1 MCNYV
6 FLKMIYEAVSMDIT
20 PITFLSDGD
29 IIRGNLLLP
38 SITDFPQPTIIKCH
52 GLPGSSN
59 QVSGIATELAR
70 AGFIV
75 LTFDFRG
82 VRNSNGQFSYSNAIM
97 DIGYA
102 ITFLESY
109 EFVDKHRIALYGAS
123 FGGAVAI
130 SRATFDLRIRCVA
143 VRAPIFDTK
152 YFFEKLEQIYSNHSL
167 FSRRLKVVRG
177 LSSKNAW
184 ISMKEDGARY
194 NPMKTVDLISPRA
207 LLVVTGDQDQV
218 IDLEGVKRLFMK
230 AKDPKKLE
238 IVTGADH
245 ILSNPES
252 FKKTNQIIITW
263 FHWNLMSQ

>member
-1 MCNYV
+1 
-6 FLKMIYEAVSMDIT
+6 MDIKS
-20 PITFLSDGD
+20 ITFLSDGY

-38 SITDFPQPTIIKCH
+38 STINSLQPTIIKCH

-59 QVSGIATELAR
+59 QVSGIATELTR

-97 DIGYA
+97 DIGNA

-109 EFVDKHRIALYGAS
+109 EFVDKQRIALYGAS

-143 VRAPIFDTK
+143 VRAPIFDTN
-152 YFFEKLEQIYSNHSL
+152 YFFEKLEQIYTNQSIVSSL
-167 FSRRLKVVRG
+167 SKVVRG

-184 ISMKEDGARY
+184 ISMKEDGIRY
-194 NPMKTVDLISPRA
+194 NPMNTVDLISPRA
-207 LLVVTGDQDQV
+207 LLVVAGDSDQI
-218 IDLEGVKRLFMK
+218 IDLEGVKQLFMK

-238 IVTGADH
+238 IITGADH

-252 FKKTNQIIITW
+252 FKKTNHIIISW
-263 FHWNLMSQ
+263 FHENLMTH

>member
-1 MCNYV
+1 
-6 FLKMIYEAVSMDIT
+6 MDIT

-29 IIRGNLLLP
+29 IIRGNLLTP
-38 SITDFPQPTIIKCH
+38 SIIDSPQPTIIKCH

-82 VRNSNGQFSYSNAIM
+82 VRKSNGQFSYSNAIM
-97 DIGYA
+97 DIGCA

-123 FGGAVAI
+123 FGSAVAI

-143 VRAPIFDTK
+143 VRAPIFDTT
-152 YFFEKLEQIYSNHSL
+152 YFFEKFEQIYSKQLL
-167 FSRRLKVVRG
+167 FSSLSKVVRG
-177 LSSKNAW
+177 LSSNNDW
-184 ISMKEDGARY
+184 ISMKEEGIRY

-207 LLVVTGDQDQV
+207 LLVVTGDIDQV
-218 IDLEGVKRLFMK
+218 IDVEGVKQLYMK

-252 FKKTNQIIITW
+252 FKKTNQIIISW
-263 FHWNLMSQ
+263 FHENLMSQ